1 MKSEFE
7 NGKRFEGRVALERC
21 SPKWG
26 NGGGGGPDSS
36 EGLRPLATRRGQT
49 TSMRN
54 MRGIGVLLSGRFH
67 VEGEGDDGA
76 LCGLFMT
83 MQRERRGEGRWHVC
97 RSRGIE

>member
-1 MKSEFE
+1 
-7 NGKRFEGRVALERC
+7 
-21 SPKWG
+21 
-26 NGGGGGPDSS
+26 
-36 EGLRPLATRRGQT
+36 
-49 TSMRN
+49 MRN
-54 MRGIGVLLSGRFH
+54 VRGIGVLLSGRFH